1 MWITSQDAE
10 MILLEH
16 FSENNDS
23 LEDVYVVMLKQ
34 TEVEAVFRFTV
45 ILSRGS
51 EKWSKFSGYLRV
63 MRNGRAVIRVGPITS
78 EVDKA
83 SVEKILNKKRSETV
97 SVRA

>member
-1 MWITSQDAE
+1 

-16 FSENNDS
+16 FSENNDT

-51 EKWSKFSGYLRV
+51 DKWSKFSGYLRV
-63 MRNGRAVIRVGPITS
+63 MRNGRAVVKVGPVTS

-83 SVEKILNKKRSETV
+83 SVEKILGVKRDKTV
-97 SVRA
+97 SIRV